1 MKKILITLL
10 CLPLLMFAQS
20 KKQDQEMFETLEI
33 KAEMPLME
41 DELKSVNGFS
51 YSLKTLTEKNGIIV
65 LFTCNTCPFVVKWED
80 RYKLTEE
87 LAKKNN
93 LGLVYINSNYKKRDG
108 DDSYDEMKKHAK
120 EMNYRFP
127 YLLDEKTISI
137 SGLSKEIN
145 EKEQK
150 ILSLFGK
157 KRNVSNSEIMDLFLE
172 QDKTKDFAVK
182 KKNKTI
188 LSLNEKLF
196 SVFKIEFISKKKS
209 KSDSRQLTYFLNKK
223 VRILEEGA
231 I

>member
-1 MKKILITLL
+1 MKKILITIL

-65 LFTCNTCPFVVKWED
+65 LFTSNTCPFVVKWED
-80 RYKLTEE
+80 RYKITEE

-127 YLLDEKTISI
+127 YLLDEK
-137 SGLSKEIN
+137 SKLANAFGAKTTPHIFMFNSNYQLVYKGAIDDNYEDIDKV
-145 EKEQK
+145 KEFYLEDAITQLVK
-150 ILSLFGK
+150 GK
-157 KRNVSNSEIMDLFLE
+157 KIKVSETNPVGCSI
-172 QDKTKDFAVK
+172 KR
-182 KKNKTI
+182 
-188 LSLNEKLF
+188 
-196 SVFKIEFISKKKS
+196 FKP
-209 KSDSRQLTYFLNKK
+209 
-223 VRILEEGA
+223 
-231 I
+231 